1 MMNKIWLIIKREYLV
16 RVRKRSFIIMTI
28 LGPLLM
34 AGIIILPIYLA
45 IQGNDERNIALY
57 EENTSFSSKLEN
69 TDNLHFVKIPA
80 EEVSIIK
87 EDFTSSPYYALL
99 FIKDEENFSLYSNQ
113 QVSLSIKEKIEDKI
127 TSIIQKQK
135 LELAGIDLQ
144 VLEGSTTV
152 IEVETIIIGEGGE
165 TSGNAEVSFGIAF
178 MCGILI
184 YMFIFMYGTMVMRG
198 VIEEKTSRIV
208 EVIISSVKPFQLMMG
223 KILGIALVGLT
234 QFMLWIVLTVIISS
248 FAEVLFF
255 DTTSITSESGE
266 MGKEQS
272 IIVSEFLKSLAG
284 INIPQLL
291 SAFVFYFLGGYLLYS
306 ALFAAVG
313 SAVDAEADTQQFI
326 LPITIPLIISFILM
340 QPVMDNPDGVLAY
353 WASLIPFT
361 SPIIM
366 MVRLPF
372 GVSNPELMISM
383 VLLIVGFLATTSF
396 AAKIYQTGIL
406 MYGKKASYK
415 ELWKWLTYKG

>member
-1 MMNKIWLIIKREYLV
+1 MNKIWLIIKREYMV

-34 AGIIILPIYLA
+34 AGIIILPTYLA
-45 IQGNDERNIALY
+45 MQGHDERTIALY
-57 EENTSFSSKLEN
+57 EENTSFSSKLED
-69 TDNLHFVKIPA
+69 TDNLHFVKIPT
-80 EEVSIIK
+80 EEVSIVK

-99 FIKDEENFSLYSNQ
+99 FIKDSENFSLYSNQ
-113 QVSLSIKEKIEDKI
+113 QVSLSIKEEIEDKI
-127 TSIIQKQK
+127 AAIIQKQK

-144 VLEGSTTV
+144 ILEGVTTA
-152 IEVETIIIGEGGE
+152 IEVETIIIGEEGE

-223 KILGIALVGLT
+223 KILGVALVGLT
-234 QFMLWIVLTVIISS
+234 QFMLWIVLTIIISS
-248 FAEVLFF
+248 FAEILFF
-255 DTTSITSESGE
+255 DATTITSESVE
-266 MGKEQS
+266 IGKEQS
-272 IIVSEFLKSLAG
+272 IILSELLKALAG

-326 LPITIPLIISFILM
+326 LPITMPLIISFILM

-372 GVSNPELMISM
+372 GVSNAELILSM
-383 VLLIVGFLATTSF
+383 ALLVVGFLATTSL
-396 AAKIYQTGIL
+396 AAKIYRTGIL

>member
-1 MMNKIWLIIKREYLV
+1 MKIAV
-16 RVRKRSFIIMTI
+16 
-28 LGPLLM
+28 
-34 AGIIILPIYLA
+34 
-45 IQGNDERNIALY
+45 
-57 EENTSFSSKLEN
+57 
-69 TDNLHFVKIPA
+69 
-80 EEVSIIK
+80 
-87 EDFTSSPYYALL
+87 
-99 FIKDEENFSLYSNQ
+99 
-113 QVSLSIKEKIEDKI
+113 
-127 TSIIQKQK
+127 IIQEKK

-144 VLEGSTTV
+144 ILEEVTTA
-152 IEVETIIIGEGGE
+152 IEVKTIIIREEGE

-223 KILGIALVGLT
+223 KILGVALVGLT
-234 QFMLWIVLTVIISS
+234 QFMLWIVLTIIISS
-248 FAEVLFF
+248 FAEILFF
-255 DTTSITSESGE
+255 DATTITSESVE
-266 MGKEQS
+266 IGKEQS
-272 IIVSEFLKSLAG
+272 IILSELLKALAG

-326 LPITIPLIISFILM
+326 LPITMPLIISFILM

-353 WASLIPFT
+353 WTSLIPFT

-372 GVSNPELMISM
+372 GVSNPELMISI

>member
-1 MMNKIWLIIKREYLV
+1 MNKIWLIIKREYLI

-34 AGIIILPIYLA
+34 AGIIILPTYLA
-45 IQGNDERNIALY
+45 MQGHNERTIALY
-57 EENTSFSSKLEN
+57 EENTSFSSKLED
-69 TDNLHFVKIPA
+69 TDNLHFVKIPT
-80 EEVSIIK
+80 EEVSILK
-87 EDFTSSPYYALL
+87 EDFAASPYYALL
-99 FIKDEENFSLYSNQ
+99 VIKDSQTFCLYSNQ
-113 QVSLSIKEKIEDKI
+113 QVSLSIKEEIEDKI
-127 TSIIQKQK
+127 ATIIQKKK

-144 VLEGSTTV
+144 ILEGVTTA
-152 IEVETIIIGEGGE
+152 IEVETIIIREEGE

-234 QFMLWIVLTVIISS
+234 QFMLWIVLTIIISS

-255 DTTSITSESGE
+255 DATTITPESVE
-266 MGKEQS
+266 IGKEQS
-272 IIVSEFLKSLAG
+272 IILSELLKALSG

-340 QPVMDNPDGVLAY
+340 QPVMDNPDGILAY
-353 WASLIPFT
+353 WGSLIPFT